1 MDQAYMNYLAS
12 QWKTNQEASKKEGLI
27 LSYKVL
33 ATEAHG
39 TGDWNLLLLT
49 EYKDLATREANEPKE
64 DALLQRVVGDDQKQM
79 QGYKER
85 FEIREVMGTRLAR
98 EVVLEPRR

>member
-1 MDQAYMNYLAS
+1 LES
-12 QWKTNQEASKKEGLI
+12 I
-27 LSYKVL
+27 
-33 ATEAHG
+33 AHDRVQRF
-39 TGDWNLLLLT
+39 GD
-49 EYKDLATREANEPKE
+49 EEANEPKE